1 MQQTIISKIKPYKH
15 RKTKKLSKD
24 AEEQKQMEEREKELL
39 MLRMQESQIK
49 NKAQIQQIRQ
59 LSETFQSLSDK
70 IETIKFLLDV
80 KENEEVLN
88 KIQQLDSSKQSL
100 EDLKRGYQKDI
111 SEINAEIDGLRE
123 KIGADF
129 NVQKMGV
136 GWNLVTL

>member
-1 MQQTIISKIKPYKH
+1 
-15 RKTKKLSKD
+15 
-24 AEEQKQMEEREKELL
+24 MEEREKELL

-59 LSETFQSLSDK
+59 LSETFQSLAEK

-123 KIGADF
+123 KIGAVF
-129 NVQKMGV
+129 NC
-136 GWNLVTL
+136 